1 MLNDSAC
8 NESLAIGPQSLLALW
23 DLKKPATFLQDM
35 SKQAEYFD
43 QEQDGA
49 FSTKKDE
56 KDRSGSSKDHH
67 NTREN

>member
-1 MLNDSAC
+1 
-8 NESLAIGPQSLLALW
+8 
-23 DLKKPATFLQDM
+23 M

-43 QEQDGA
+43 QEHDGA